1 MSRRANSARS
11 HPTRQHLGQQIRDRR
26 NALGITQRQAA
37 DMIGIS
43 QCSVT
48 YIELAS
54 RDVLT
59 SSLIDLAAVVGRH
72 LAVVAEHHLPLLAL
86 TPAEI
91 RAVADCV
98 EGWLDLGD
106 DPTLRSAL
114 SKLTAAD
121 SDLDADTYPADYDL
135 AACQPADTTADT
147 TPGRPHR
154 DEPPLDR
161 DVVDVHLPANDIA

>member
-1 MSRRANSARS
+1 MSSRANAARS

-37 DMIGIS
+37 AMIGIS

-48 YIELAS
+48 YIERAS

-59 SSLIDLAAVVGRH
+59 SSVIDLAAVVGRH
-72 LAVVAEHHLPLLAL
+72 LAVVAEHHLSLLAL
-86 TPAEI
+86 TAGEI
-91 RAVADCV
+91 RALADSARA
-98 EGWLDLGD
+98 WLQLGD
-106 DPTLRSAL
+106 EPTLRSAL
-114 SKLTAAD
+114 DKLTATAP
-121 SDLDADTYPADYDL
+121 DL
-135 AACQPADTTADT
+135 DT

-161 DVVDVHLPANDIA
+161 PVDTVHLPAADITA